1 MEKYLFITKNR
12 NGSVT
17 IRDTIT
23 DLEIT
28 YYFYSERD
36 AIRKHR
42 KQFNL
47 ERKRFAK
54 IYL

>member
-12 NGSVT
+12 NGSTT
-17 IRDTIT
+17 IRDTVT
-23 DLEIT
+23 DVKIT
-28 YYFYSERD
+28 YYFRSERN

-42 KQFNL
+42 QQFNL
-47 ERKRFAK
+47 QRKQFTK

>member
-1 MEKYLFITKNR
+1 MQEYMIITKNR

-17 IRDTIT
+17 IRDTVT

-28 YYFYSERD
+28 YYFHRERD

-42 KQFNL
+42 QQFNL
-47 ERKRFAK
+47 QRKRFTK